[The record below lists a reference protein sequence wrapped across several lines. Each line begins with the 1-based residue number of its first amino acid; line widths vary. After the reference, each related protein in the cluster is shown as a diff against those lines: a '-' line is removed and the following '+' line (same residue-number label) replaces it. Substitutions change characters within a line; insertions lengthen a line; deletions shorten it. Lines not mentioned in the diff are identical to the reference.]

1 MAPSRL
7 RALRQAAQTHRLPAY
22 LVIGGLSYVID
33 AGLLYLL
40 STRLGVVLWA
50 AASVGF
56 WTSVVANFGLNHLLF
71 RSVTGGPVH
80 LHALRYGALLL
91 VNFAFTLLL
100 LEAGAALGVPVL
112 VTKTVAVGV
121 TTCWNFVLYRTWVFR

>member
-1 MAPSRL
+1 MAPPRL
-7 RALRQAAQTHRLPAY
+7 RALRQAAQAHRLPAY

-33 AGLLYLL
+33 AGLLYVL
-40 STRLGVVLWA
+40 SARLGVALWA

-56 WTSVVANFGLNHLLF
+56 WTSVVANFGLNHLVF

-80 LHALRYGALLL
+80 LHVLRYGALLL
-91 VNFAFTLLL
+91 FNFVFTLLL
-100 LEAGAALGVPVL
+100 LEAGAALGAPVL